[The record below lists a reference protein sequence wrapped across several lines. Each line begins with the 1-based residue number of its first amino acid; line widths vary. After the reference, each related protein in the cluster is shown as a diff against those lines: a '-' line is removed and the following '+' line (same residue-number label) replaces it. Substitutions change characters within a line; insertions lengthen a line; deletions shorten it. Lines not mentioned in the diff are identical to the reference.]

1 MVVRKLTYKKWW
13 LDFQGLLVQPFFLKQ
28 GNHTPDAPL
37 FLGVILNTIE
47 YLKPIWLKFYP

>member
-1 MVVRKLTYKKWW
+1 MVAK
-13 LDFQGLLVQPFFLKQ
+13 DFQGLLVQPFFLKQ

-47 YLKPIWLKFYP
+47 YLLQFDFQGFDDLCQTR